1 MPGETSDGCFEFHS
15 AHQMDTFIF
24 TQPLSKMPDKT
35 SNGYFEFSLSPFLS
49 IARWDIKWTRWINFH
64 SAPSK
69 KLEFY
74 LSLCV
79 LFNCDCNADGNVCE
93 SIWKGEIAWRYIW
106 ETLRAQLHIC
116 LEMKFTVRLK
126 RLLHCLGFFLRL
138 FSAWWKL
145 LFQPLGGSLS
155 LFLPRVL
162 TVTRSCPLRRHTH
175 LLLHA
180 V

>member
-1 MPGETSDGCFEFHS
+1 
-15 AHQMDTFIF
+15 MDTFIF

-79 LFNCDCNADGNVCE
+79 LFNCDCNADGDICE
-93 SIWKGEIAWRYIW
+93 SNWKGEIAWRYIW

-138 FSAWWKL
+138 FSAL
-145 LFQPLGGSLS
+145 LGGSFFSSPSVALILLQPLGGSLS

-162 TVTRSCPLRRHTH
+162 TVTRSCPSRRHTH